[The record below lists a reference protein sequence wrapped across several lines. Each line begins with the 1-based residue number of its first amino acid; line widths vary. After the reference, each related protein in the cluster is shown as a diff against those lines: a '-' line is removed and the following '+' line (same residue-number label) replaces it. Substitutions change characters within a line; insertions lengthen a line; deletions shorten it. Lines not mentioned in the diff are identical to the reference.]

1 MDANKYIMI
10 VEDNESLVVVL
21 SAVLKDLL
29 PDHKLLPARTIEE
42 AQTLACEY
50 PADLFILDVNLPDG
64 TGLDFL
70 CDVKTTHPD
79 ARALVMTAAPLP
91 EYREQAAHLGVV
103 HFLEKPFDLNMF
115 GDVVKSLLNPRMN
128 AQTDRFQG
136 TLRDLHITDI
146 VQIKCMSGTTSV
158 LEFNSP
164 EGHKGII
171 HFQRGQII
179 HASVE
184 GQEGIPAFNRIVR
197 WKGGSFSEMVAIGQA
212 RRTIECEW
220 QSLLMD
226 AVREAD
232 EATAD
237 ETLNN

>member
-1 MDANKYIMI
+1 MDSNKYIMI

-21 SAVLKDLL
+21 TAVLKDLV
-29 PDHKLLPARTIEE
+29 PDRKILPARTIEE

-91 EYREQAAHLGVV
+91 EYRDQAAHLGVV

-115 GDVVKSLLNPRMN
+115 GEVIKSLLNPRLN
-128 AQTDRFQG
+128 AQSERFQG

-164 EGHKGII
+164 DGHKGII
-171 HFQRGQII
+171 HFQRGTII
-179 HASVE
+179 HAAVE
-184 GQEGIPAFNRIVR
+184 GEEGVPAFNRIVR
-197 WKGGSFSEMVAIGQA
+197 WKGGSFSELVAIGQPKQ
-212 RRTIECEW
+212 TIFAEW

-226 AVREAD
+226 AVRVAD
-232 EATAD
+232 EMDSTATG
-237 ETLNN
+237 